1 MIDVYKHNR
10 GTSFIDVLI
19 SIALL
24 ALIFWGIF
32 GVFQLALELVGNSR
46 AKAGALALANEQME
60 FIRSLSYDSVGT
72 VGGIPSGNIA
82 QTETI
87 VLNKLS
93 YTRRTF
99 IQFIDDPADGIG
111 ALDSN
116 GITADYKVAKVEIS
130 WNTRNGTRQFSLVS
144 TIVPKNIETVA
155 GGGTLLLNVINA
167 FGLPVENASVRVQ
180 NAVTVPVI
188 DVTTFS
194 NINGQVIFPG
204 SPAAGS
210 YQVTVTKNGYSTA
223 QTYDVTTGNPNPIP
237 RHFTIVEGA
246 TTATT
251 FAIDSLVSKTIHTLE
266 PVKDDKSEDLFD
278 NQNLIETLTQ
288 TTVIGGSVTLLDV
301 GSGYPASGSVISN
314 SIAPAYLNQWDLL
327 SWNDTEPVGT
337 SVLYS
342 LYFEA
347 SPGVWQPIPDQDLPG
362 NMAGFFTS
370 GVDLTS
376 LATSTYSA
384 IKFYGTLSTNDAS
397 STPSIEDWKLD
408 YKVGPTPIP
417 NVAFSMRG
425 AKTIGTDDAGNPIYK
440 YEQSL
445 STDSGGL
452 YTTQTLEWDAYN
464 ITINGTT
471 EGFDIS
477 ESCDP
482 QPRSLSPGSS
492 INTDIFL
499 LPHTTNS
506 LLVVVLDDTGS
517 IIPGASVNPV
527 LGLFDQTELTSLCGQ
542 VFFPSLSTG
551 TYNVTISA
559 SGYQTEI
566 TTADVTGTTQLL
578 ITLITP

>member
-1 MIDVYKHNR
+1 MTGTYKHSQ

-46 AKAGALALANEQME
+46 AKAGALALANERME
-60 FIRSLSYDSVGT
+60 FLRSLSYDSVGT

-82 QTETI
+82 QTETV
-87 VLNKLS
+87 VLNSLS

-99 IQFIDDPADGIG
+99 IQFVDAPEDGIG

-116 GITADYKVAKVEIS
+116 GITADYKVAKVELS
-130 WNTRNGTRQFSLVS
+130 WNTRSGIRQFSLIS

-155 GGGTLLLNVINA
+155 GGGTLLLNTIDA
-167 FGLPVENASVRVQ
+167 FGLPVANALVRVQ
-180 NAVTVPVI
+180 NFATTPTI

-223 QTYDVTTGNPNPIP
+223 QTYDVTTGNPNPVP

-246 TTATT
+246 TTAAT
-251 FAIDSLVSKTIHTLE
+251 FAIDSLVSKTIRTLE
-266 PVKDDKSEDLFD
+266 PIKDAELEDLFN
-278 NQNLIETLTQ
+278 NQSLIETLSQ
-288 TTVIGGSVTLLDV
+288 TVVVGGGVTLLDS

-314 SIAPAYLNQWDLL
+314 SVTPAYLNQWTLL
-327 SWNDTEPVGT
+327 SWNDTVPVGT
-337 SVLYS
+337 AILYQV
-342 LYFEA
+342 YFEV
-347 SPGVWQPIPDQDLPG
+347 SPGVWQSIPDSDLPG
-362 NMAGFFTS
+362 NTAGFSTS

-376 LATSTYSA
+376 LATSTYSSV
-384 IKFYGTLSTNDAS
+384 KLYGSLSTNNAS
-397 STPSIEDWKLD
+397 STSSIEDWKLD
-408 YKVGPTPIP
+408 YKVGPTPIS
-417 NVAFSMRG
+417 NVAFSMSG

-440 YEQSL
+440 YEQVL
-445 STDSGGL
+445 STDSNGI
-452 YTTQTLEWDAYN
+452 YATSTLEWDVYN
-464 ITINGTT
+464 ITIDGTT

-482 QPRSLSPGSS
+482 QPRSLSPGGS
-492 INTDIFL
+492 IDTDLFL

-506 LLVVVLDDTGS
+506 LLVVVLDGMGA

-527 LGLFDQTELTSLCGQ
+527 LGLFNQTKSTSLCGQ
-542 VFFPSLSTG
+542 VFFPSLSNG

-566 TTADVTGTTQLL
+566 TTADVSGTTQML